1 MNVFSRRQVLG
12 SLSAGAL
19 GMLACGRKGSKS
31 AAPGL
36 SHLPAPDL
44 SALSGRKDKTRIY
57 YLFSAKPKGL
67 EGWPFH
73 EYDHVKRAR
82 SFEKR
87 FQRIND
93 VEWIGGDI
101 IEKNEDILAIKDR
114 LNDADGLVIIALTS
128 PSAGLRMLNEA
139 GITTPT
145 LLFND
150 LFCGDCGFLAFQ
162 QQAREDDMR
171 LVSLSSADIG
181 LLERKIQLLRTVGRL
196 RRSKIICFRDRWPVD
211 KDFKQAA
218 REKLGVEIVQMGSRE
233 IVQAYEAADTDQA
246 RQIAESWVSTAEK
259 VVEPTIEEI
268 VDSARMYL
276 ALKKIMD
283 QEKANAVT
291 IDCLGMVYGDKIP
304 AYPCLAF
311 VQLNNDGYVGA
322 CESDM
327 AATLTMLIVGFLA
340 DRPGFIS
347 DPVLD
352 TQAGLIYHAHCLSAT
367 RMAGFDKPAEPCI
380 IRSHSEDR
388 SGVSLEVEFSPG
400 NQITACKY
408 VSPNRML
415 VSTGTIVG
423 NKDTPLACRSKMITR
438 VEGVRKML
446 NGYSGGLH
454 RIIFYGDHV
463 EDLEDLGKLLDF
475 QVTVETA

>member
-1 MNVFSRRQVLG
+1 MSTFSRREVLG

-19 GMLACGRKGSKS
+19 GLLAFAKCKS
-31 AAPGL
+31 TAVGPG
-36 SHLPAPDL
+36 HLPVSDL
-44 SALSGRKDKTRIY
+44 SALAGRQNKTRIY

-73 EYDHVKRAR
+73 EYDHAKRAR
-82 SFEKR
+82 VFEKR
-87 FQRIND
+87 IQQIKD
-93 VEWIGGDI
+93 IDWVGGEI
-101 IEKNEDILAIKDR
+101 IEEEDDILAIKDR
-114 LNDADGLVIIALTS
+114 LKDADGLVVIVLTS
-128 PSAGLRMLNEA
+128 PSRGLRNLSEM

-145 LLFND
+145 LVFND
-150 LFCGDCGFLAFQ
+150 LFCGDCGFLGYQ
-162 QQAREDDMR
+162 QQAGNKGMR
-171 LVSLSSADIG
+171 LVSLSSGDIG
-181 LLERKIQLLRTVGRL
+181 LLERKIQLLRTAGRL
-196 RRSKIICFRDRWPVD
+196 RRSKIICFRDGRPVNENL
-211 KDFKQAA
+211 KQAA
-218 REKLGVEIVQMGSRE
+218 KEKLGVEIAQMGSSE
-233 IVQAYEAADTDQA
+233 INRAYEAADKAEA
-246 RQIAESWVSTAEK
+246 RKIAERWVSETEK
-259 VVEPTIEEI
+259 VVEPKFEEI

-276 ALKKIMD
+276 GLKQIMD
-283 QEKANAVT
+283 QEKANAIT
-291 IDCLGMVYGDKIP
+291 IDCLGMVYGDKIS

-311 VQLNNDGYVGA
+311 VQLNNDGYIGA

-352 TQAGLIYHAHCLSAT
+352 TEAGLIYHAHCLSPT
-367 RMAGFDKPAEPCI
+367 RMAGFDSPAETCF

-400 NQITACKY
+400 NMITACKY
-408 VSPNRML
+408 VSPDRML
-415 VSTGTIVG
+415 VSTGTIIG

-446 NGYSGGLH
+446 NSYSGGLH

-463 EDLEDLGKLLDF
+463 QDLEDLGKLLDF

>member
-1 MNVFSRRQVLG
+1 MSVFSRRQVLG

-19 GMLACGRKGSKS
+19 GVLAIGKGKVS

-44 SALSGRKDKTRIY
+44 SALAGRKDKTRLY

-73 EYDHVKRAR
+73 EYDHAERAR
-82 SFEKR
+82 TFEKR
-87 FQRIND
+87 IKRIKD
-93 VEWIGGDI
+93 IEWVGGEI
-101 IEKNEDILAIKDR
+101 IEKEDDILAVKDR
-114 LNDADGLVIIALTS
+114 LGDVDGLVVIVLTS
-128 PSAGLRMLNEA
+128 PSRGLRKLSEM

-145 LLFND
+145 LVFND
-150 LFCGDCGFLAFQ
+150 LFCGDCGFLGYQ
-162 QQAREDDMR
+162 QEASSKGMR

-181 LLERKIQLLRTVGRL
+181 LLERKIQLLRTAGRL
-196 RRSKIICFRDRWPVD
+196 RRSKIICFRDGWPVNENL
-211 KDFKQAA
+211 KQAA
-218 REKLGVEIVQMGSRE
+218 KEKLGVEIVQMGSRE

-246 RQIAESWVSTAEK
+246 RKIAKGWVSTAEK
-259 VVEPTIEEI
+259 VVEPKLEEI
-268 VDSARMYL
+268 VDAARMYL
-276 ALKKIMD
+276 GLKKIMD
-283 QEKANAVT
+283 QEKANAIT

-311 VQLNNDGYVGA
+311 VQLNDDGYVGA

-327 AATLTMLIVGFLA
+327 AATLTMLIGGFLA

-400 NQITACKY
+400 NIITAAKY
-408 VSPNRML
+408 VVPDRML

-423 NKDTPLACRSKMITR
+423 NKDIPLACRSKMITR
-438 VEGVRKML
+438 VDGVRKML

-463 EDLEDLGKLLDF
+463 QDLEDLGKLLDF

>member
-1 MNVFSRRQVLG
+1 MNVFSRRQVLS
-12 SLSAGAL
+12 SLSAGVL
-19 GMLACGRKGSKS
+19 GVLACGKGKPG
-31 AAPGL
+31 APGL
-36 SHLPAPDL
+36 RHLPAPDL
-44 SALSGRKDKTRIY
+44 PALAGRQDKTRIY

-73 EYDHVKRAR
+73 EYDHAERAKI
-82 SFEKR
+82 FEKR
-87 FQRIND
+87 IQQIKD
-93 VEWIGGDI
+93 IEWVGGDI
-101 IEKNEDILAIKDR
+101 IEKDEDILAIKDHLR
-114 LNDADGLVIIALTS
+114 DVDGLVVIVLTS
-128 PSAGLRMLNEA
+128 PSSGLRKLSEM

-145 LLFND
+145 LVFND
-150 LFCGDCGFLAFQ
+150 LFCGDCGFLGYQ
-162 QQAREDDMR
+162 QQASSKGMR

-181 LLERKIQLLRTVGRL
+181 LLERKIQLLRTAGRL
-196 RRSKIICFRDRWPVD
+196 RRSKIICFRDEWNVD
-211 KDFKQAA
+211 KDLKQAA
-218 REKLGVEIVQMGSRE
+218 LEKLGVEIVQMGSRK
-233 IVQAYEAADTDQA
+233 IVQAYEASDITEA

-268 VDSARMYL
+268 VDSARMYIG
-276 ALKKIMD
+276 LKQIME
-283 QEKANAVT
+283 QEKANAIT

-311 VQLNNDGYVGA
+311 VQMNNDGYVGA

-327 AATLTMLIVGFLA
+327 QATLTMLIVGFLA

-352 TQAGLIYHAHCLSAT
+352 TEAGLIYHAHCLSAT
-367 RMAGFDKPAEPCI
+367 RMAGFDKPAEACI

-400 NQITACKY
+400 NIITACKY
-408 VSPNRML
+408 VSPDRML
-415 VSTGTIVG
+415 VSTGKIVG
-423 NKDTPLACRSKMITR
+423 NKNTPLACRSKMITR
-438 VEGVRKML
+438 VKGVRKML

-463 EDLEDLGKLLDF
+463 RDLEDLGKLVDF
-475 QVTVETA
+475 QVIVETA